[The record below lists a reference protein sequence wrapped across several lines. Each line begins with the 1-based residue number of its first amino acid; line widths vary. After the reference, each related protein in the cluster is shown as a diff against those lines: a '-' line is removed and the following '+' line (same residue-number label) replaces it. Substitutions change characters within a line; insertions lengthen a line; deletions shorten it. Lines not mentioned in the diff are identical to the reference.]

1 MKDDPTSIKFDFE
14 SWKIRVKNKRK
25 NRMKITVNLNQEE
38 SVGWKNFAQICKP
51 DDIPQEQFM
60 KAVFLAGV
68 EALNKDLAEM
78 VKKYAKENKEELAA
92 SGITVIEGDDGD
104 VQLADST
111 TLSGDA
117 GVERETKR
125 KHTK

>member
-38 SVGWKNFAQICKP
+38 SVGWKNFAHICKP

-60 KAVFLAGV
+60 KAGFLAGE
-68 EALNKDLAEM
+68 EALNKD
-78 VKKYAKENKEELAA
+78 
-92 SGITVIEGDDGD
+92 
-104 VQLADST
+104 
-111 TLSGDA
+111 
-117 GVERETKR
+117 
-125 KHTK
+125 